1 MDTINMN
8 LMNAAL
14 IDLIHQVV
22 EQELKDRETP
32 TMDVSDYEYENS
44 IRCTKRR
51 FSMLRQMRTD
61 ALIGPSLSIDK

>member
-22 EQELKDRETP
+22 EQELKDREAP
-32 TMDVSDYEYENS
+32 TMDISDYGYE
-44 IRCTKRR
+44 IREII
-51 FSMLRQMRTD
+51 LD
-61 ALIGPSLSIDK
+61 ALSNASVTIDI